1 MIPLVHKYIKGRL
14 SRELKGRFFL
24 FFSELIQRRQ
34 ARVVRGVDF
43 RITESESALPRFAGS
58 LVVSGQVT
66 SSLVPI

>member
-1 MIPLVHKYIKGRL
+1 MGKV
-14 SRELKGRFFL
+14 SRELKSRFFL

-34 ARVVRGVDF
+34 ARVVKGVGF
-43 RITESESALPRFAGS
+43 RITESESALPHFAGS